1 MTRTAADRLAEV
13 RTRFYL
19 RYLAR
24 LRDEFTNRVT
34 QIHDADPLRVDDD
47 TANRVLR
54 YLRGQPITGKCL
66 IYAEGP
72 NGPWRLGV
80 VTHGALGNLV
90 LLDGSYADFRSAM
103 RAIFHDRRAKFAAEI
118 DDLNGS
124 NEHE

>member
-1 MTRTAADRLAEV
+1 MTRTPADRLAEI

-24 LRDEFTNRVT
+24 LRDEFTDRVAR
-34 QIHDADPLRVDDD
+34 IHDANPLRVVDDS
-47 TANRVLR
+47 TNRVLR
-54 YLRGQPITGKCL
+54 YLRGQPITGKHL

-80 VTHGALGNLV
+80 VTHGAPGNLV
-90 LLDGSYADFRSAM
+90 LLDGSYADYRSAM
-103 RAIFHDRRAKFAAEI
+103 RAIFHERRATFAAAT

-124 NEHE
+124 KHE